1 MTRPWP
7 LLLAVPVLMAPGT
20 CAFGLD
26 YTETFLI
33 NDPIERVEITVDRGN
48 IDALAWDRQGIVLKR
63 HTFGF
68 QRDLGEAV
76 KEIEDDVLH
85 LELLCVQDGPC
96 SSDHLFELPYG
107 IGFDITLEDG
117 YCSLGYVDGD
127 IAANVG
133 AGLFRGVRL
142 AAPNVS
148 LTAGQVEVDLD
159 FAAPPENVSIDLE
172 EGDVLLAVPS
182 GAYRCEFTA
191 DGAVESGVEC
201 DDAAAAALSI
211 RVGRGAITVTEAAP

>member
-7 LLLAVPVLMAPGT
+7 LLLALPALMAPGT

-68 QRDLGEAV
+68 QRNLGVAV
-76 KEIEDDVLH
+76 MEVVDDVLH
-85 LELLCVQDGPC
+85 LELRCVQDGPC
-96 SSDHLFELPYG
+96 TSDHLFELPYG
-107 IGFDITLEDG
+107 IGFDIDLADG
-117 YCSLGYVDGD
+117 YCSLGYVDRD

-142 AAPNVS
+142 TAPNVS
-148 LTAGQVEVDLD
+148 LTAGLVEVDLD
-159 FAAPPENVSIDLE
+159 FAAPPESVTIDLE
-172 EGDVLLAVPS
+172 EGDVLLAVPP
-182 GAYRCEFTA
+182 GAYRCEFTT
-191 DGAVESGVEC
+191 DGAIEVGVEC

-211 RVGRGAITVTEAAP
+211 RVGRGAITVMEGAP